1 MNSID
6 HYLESL
12 GLSLVHSL
20 WQGAILVF
28 LVLLFLVTLR
38 NKSAQIR
45 YKLVLGGLVLL
56 PTLLI
61 LNLVHFWPE
70 VAVENLSIQTVDI
83 NPTTFTIPEVT
94 GSINTNP
101 QSNSTLFWIE
111 QNSAYIAMA
120 WLAGMVLFMLKVLG
134 SFIWLKRMLNLAVPM
149 TNTSINSLLI
159 HIKAVLGIKSNVE
172 LKTSSWVKSPIIVGI
187 IRPTILLPIGLI
199 EGLSI
204 DEVEAILYHELS
216 HFKRKDFVIN
226 IIINVLQIVFFY
238 HPTYWW
244 LKSQLDHEREYAT
257 DEMALQYSNKKL
269 PMIKALAKVQAY
281 SLNQPALGFAG
292 NSKNQV
298 FKRINNMMNSK
309 QQPNWLSATFTIVLL
324 LGAFAMMSMQDQKS
338 VKKESDKQKEI
349 LVDLNPKID
358 STKYLGMKI
367 YSKNGIDSLK
377 AKDDKYLTFTVLPS
391 TQDTAKVSQAILD
404 LVQNR
409 NTFSIEYQP
418 NGEIKSISKDGKK
431 LDDETLAIYKL
442 AWNQINELKTE
453 VIDNKKA
460 ALDQMREKAAL
471 VMERQNELMRR
482 LEEQKKLSEK
492 DTTDNELLRLDAQYQ
507 KISKQYQEIVKPG
520 NKLDQTEVEQIE
532 EYSAKLKTIEKRL
545 IELQLIEVN
554 NQQIERQLQ
563 KIEPLK
569 EVKYLEKRLNT
580 NDSLP
585 KKPIIE
591 LNGKLVPSGSL
602 ADINMQRVQ
611 DISVLKGDAMFD
623 YYPKEKLIGV
633 NGVIRITIKPEYKTN
648 AKTKK
653 INVIKGRTAI
663 ELNGELVEDI
673 KLEDLNMQRVKSIQV
688 VKGKGMYKLYSRK
701 RLRGIEGLIRITTVN
716 R

>member
-38 NKSAQIR
+38 KKSAEIR

-120 WLAGMVLFMLKVLG
+120 WLAGMILFMLKVLG

-172 LKTSSWVKSPIIVGI
+172 LKTSSWIKSPIIVGI

-281 SLNQPALGFAG
+281 SLNQPALGFAE

-338 VKKESDKQKEI
+338 VKEESDKQKEI
-349 LVDLNPKID
+349 LVDLDPKID

-377 AKDDKYLTFTVLPS
+377 AKDDKYLTFSVLPS
-391 TQDTAKVSQAILD
+391 TQDTAKVSQAIVD
-404 LVQNR
+404 LAQNR
-409 NTFSIEYQP
+409 ASFDVEYDLKGQ
-418 NGEIKSISKDGKK
+418 IKSISKDRKMLGG
-431 LDDETLAIYKL
+431 ETL
-442 AWNQINELKTE
+442 E
-453 VIDNKKA
+453 VYKA
-460 ALDQMREKAAL
+460 AWHQIEELNSQVKAKAEAEQLRLLRLRE
-471 VMERQNELMRR
+471 QELQDR
-482 LEEQKKLSEK
+482 LKSIEEQKKRMQEVDLALLEREHEIKEQHHLERLQQISQREWEYEK
-492 DTTDNELLRLDAQYQ
+492 LKIRLEQVAY
-507 KISKQYQEIVKPG
+507 PG
-520 NKLDQTEVEQIE
+520 NKLDESEAQLIKELQARMRILEDQMLEFNGTKIQDAQSEKRALERR
-532 EYSAKLKTIEKRL
+532 LKDIEKQLNKEQNLEGTPFPNDPEGKKEFARIFLLDKFYTNTL
-545 IELQLIEVN
+545 IELDGKMRYDLKVSDLTDEEIS
-554 NQQIERQLQ
+554 
-563 KIEPLK
+563 KIDRVVFIK
-569 EVKYLEKRLNT
+569 GNKMEKFA
-580 NDSLP
+580 P
-585 KKPIIE
+585 KRK
-591 LNGKLVPSGSL
+591 
-602 ADINMQRVQ
+602 
-611 DISVLKGDAMFD
+611 LKGIDWIM
-623 YYPKEKLIGV
+623 
-633 NGVIRITIKPEYKTN
+633 RIIYEN
-648 AKTKK
+648 
-653 INVIKGRTAI
+653 
-663 ELNGELVEDI
+663 
-673 KLEDLNMQRVKSIQV
+673 
-688 VKGKGMYKLYSRK
+688 
-701 RLRGIEGLIRITTVN
+701 
-716 R
+716 